1 MSITKVRAR
10 GKDRYRVRYREPGNR
25 SPLSKTFDRKAQAEA
40 FEGAVGEAK
49 RGGVQIRKASNQTL
63 QSFGVEYVQKYASV
77 ELAAA
82 TQATNRVFWNRYILP
97 KLGKQQLVVLANQ
110 PEIVQGF
117 KAELVT
123 EGTGDP
129 MIKRTLAVLSSV
141 LGKAVEWNRIPTNPV
156 STVRK
161 PSAKRK
167 RVIRPLAPDVV
178 EHLRA
183 AMKSEA
189 DKRLV
194 SVLAYSGL
202 RPGEALALEGTDVAT
217 KIISVTRA
225 LKLDGPGDTKTR
237 KARSVSLLAALADDL
252 QGVQAGLI
260 FPGHDGGPWS
270 PSAYRNWRQRVW
282 QPACETVGIG
292 TITTTKIDGKSKRSY
307 TGAVPYDL
315 RHSFASL
322 LFHEQR
328 NPLEIADM
336 MGHGPQVLFSTYAHV
351 IAELRGAS
359 PISADEQICAARSGL
374 QRS

>member
-1 MSITKVRAR
+1 MSIEKVRAR
-10 GKDRYRVRYREPGNR
+10 GQDRYRVRYREPGNR
-25 SPLSKTFDRKAQAEA
+25 SPLSKTFDRKAEAEA

-63 QSFGVEYVQKYASV
+63 QSFGVEYVQKYANV

-82 TQATNRVFWNRYILP
+82 TQATNRVHWNRYILP
-97 KLGKQQLVVLANQ
+97 RLGKRQLVVLAHQ
-110 PEIVQGF
+110 PEIVQEF
-117 KAELVT
+117 KAELVA

-129 MIKRTLAVLSSV
+129 TIKRTLAVLSGV
-141 LGKAVEWNRIPTNPV
+141 LSKAVEWNRIPTNPV
-156 STVRK
+156 STVRR

-167 RVIRPLAPDVV
+167 RVIRPLAPDAV
-178 EHLRA
+178 EDLRA
-183 AMKSEA
+183 AMTSEA
-189 DKRLV
+189 DKKLV

-202 RPGEALALEGTDVAT
+202 RPGEALALERADVAT
-217 KIISVTRA
+217 KTISVTRA
-225 LKLDGPGDTKTR
+225 LKVDGPGDTKTH
-237 KARSVSLLAALADDL
+237 KARSVPLLAALAEDL
-252 QGVQAGLI
+252 KDVQAGLI
-260 FPGHDGGPWS
+260 FPGHDGAPWT
-270 PSAYRNWRQRVW
+270 PTAYRNWRQRVW

-292 TITTTKIDGKSKRSY
+292 TITTMKIDGKSKRSY

-374 QRS
+374 